1 MEHLK
6 KLAYLIE
13 FLSFAFLIYYFT
25 DIYWTLAILGFT
37 ISYIIINLKIS
48 KHNVLILFIYTLGFI
63 GIIIGGGVLM
73 ERNFG
78 ASASYLWIVFF
89 LILFVFSISKLISK
103 THSNAEM
110 GRIQNVNE

>member
-1 MEHLK
+1 MAQLK

-13 FLSFAFLIYYFT
+13 FLSFALLIYYFT
-25 DIYWTLAILGFT
+25 DIYWTLVILGFT

-48 KHNVLILFIYTLGFI
+48 KYEVLILFIYSLGFI

-78 ASASYLWIVFF
+78 SPAVYIWILFC

-103 THSNAEM
+103 TRTDAEI
-110 GRIQNVNE
+110 GSIKNVNE